1 MPSQQHPPY
10 QGLYAWGSS
19 TTYYNLGNLENNT
32 YNSPV
37 MVINETPVSWRS
49 ISTGGIANANGA
61 FTAAVDEKYRLWMWG
76 NNDSYQFPGGGTPI
90 DGISYPGLALG
101 PAEQLTASELA
112 NYSWKSISVND
123 GYTQHIPL
131 TGASSMST
139 SFTLAAVAAT
149 YILAIRSDGRLF
161 SWGANPYYTLGQGA
175 VRFKNKP
182 TEVSGGGS
190 WNLAVAGTYSALGIK
205 SDGRLYRWGS
215 ITDNPDKFNETIA
228 SVPTLV
234 TTNTSTTYNARYVST
249 GIGTS
254 SPVFAS
260 SLSYTH
266 GGIYPGIGH
275 AYVTGPYLNLAR
287 TEYTRT
293 IFHTGRYKIGSA
305 YWGYYTTSQQANYQ
319 AVGGSNSTIVSL
331 ERLHPDASNIPDDN
345 TSPTFAGPFMS
356 RAGGAGYY
364 FACLGRLYGQGY
376 EGTSNLYT
384 LGQQVS
390 IAISP
395 VMIANWPSAIS
406 AIGVSAFG
414 SSGGYLVLG
423 KDGYVYAGGPA
434 SQILEGSFKNT
445 NSFHV
450 IGTSTDVAGLSYAVT
465 GTYSMGSIVMATAPW
480 GATAGRSA
488 VGIVKGNSGNR
499 VMIQLDDNS
508 LYAIGAGY
516 YNVPET
522 GTDGALSSTYAT
534 SSILPGSAYNPWKV
548 QSFVQMA
555 GAGGQVILP
564 TGSFGGHF
572 FQNSSTSPVLSGPN
586 WFYLSNYK
594 VYGGGG
600 GNSAGT
606 RGGDNYY
613 IETYNGYSVP
623 ANGARLNY
631 DFSATGN
638 MYQQTGSYTMVS
650 CGASYATAIN
660 TDFRLREWGTFVLPS
675 GTSANAPQSA
685 YTDAALSPNL
695 VVSVSA
701 GADHGIALVAP
712 SSTAANIIRLLG
724 SKVDATSTVAMT
736 DTTGVVAGQ
745 RIYGDGVPDQTF
757 VKSVTANSQI
767 AVTNNVAGT
776 DPTVNLTFVPGVN
789 SMYHWGN
796 VYGNGT
802 LVSPTLLSAGSWIF
816 VDAGYKT
823 SAGISAST
831 TLPAGSGRLFMWG
844 QNTNY
849 QLGNGN
855 NTAKLSIGTA
865 LGTST
870 WRKIS
875 IAKISPTNVLGIL
888 NNYTLRSWGYHGQT
902 SLATGIAPTV
912 VNLGFDITSG
922 SSSIYGGSVT
932 GLIVGMAVT
941 GTGIQA
947 GTVINSI
954 DAVNFIVLLSL
965 SATSTISGAGL
976 IFTGGVTSA
985 TVHVSTPTAI
995 GGEYWK
1001 DVKATGYGGY
1011 GIQTSVQG
1019 AQKGTL
1025 WSWGGNA
1032 YSELGSG
1039 VYGDQSARV
1048 YELPNLAIGKEGA
1061 QIGLE
1066 VYNQATKSYYLVNG
1080 SSAISTA
1087 DTSGIV
1093 SGQSVTGTGI
1103 ASGTTVVDVEDSTS
1117 ITLSNNA
1124 EYSGLVSGVS
1134 FWSVTGTSRSNWTL
1148 VGGGVTTRTATSE
1161 IIYS

>member
-1 MPSQQHPPY
+1 M
-10 QGLYAWGSS
+10 
-19 TTYYNLGNLENNT
+19 N
-32 YNSPV
+32 
-37 MVINETPVSWRS
+37 
-49 ISTGGIANANGA
+49 
-61 FTAAVDEKYRLWMWG
+61 
-76 NNDSYQFPGGGTPI
+76 
-90 DGISYPGLALG
+90 
-101 PAEQLTASELA
+101 
-112 NYSWKSISVND
+112 
-123 GYTQHIPL
+123 
-131 TGASSMST
+131 
-139 SFTLAAVAAT
+139 
-149 YILAIRSDGRLF
+149 
-161 SWGANPYYTLGQGA
+161 
-175 VRFKNKP
+175 
-182 TEVSGGGS
+182 
-190 WNLAVAGTYSALGIK
+190 
-205 SDGRLYRWGS
+205 
-215 ITDNPDKFNETIA
+215 
-228 SVPTLV
+228 
-234 TTNTSTTYNARYVST
+234 
-249 GIGTS
+249 
-254 SPVFAS
+254 
-260 SLSYTH
+260 
-266 GGIYPGIGH
+266 
-275 AYVTGPYLNLAR
+275 
-287 TEYTRT
+287 
-293 IFHTGRYKIGSA
+293 
-305 YWGYYTTSQQANYQ
+305 
-319 AVGGSNSTIVSL
+319 
-331 ERLHPDASNIPDDN
+331 
-345 TSPTFAGPFMS
+345 
-356 RAGGAGYY
+356 
-364 FACLGRLYGQGY
+364 
-376 EGTSNLYT
+376 
-384 LGQQVS
+384 
-390 IAISP
+390 
-395 VMIANWPSAIS
+395 
-406 AIGVSAFG
+406 
-414 SSGGYLVLG
+414 
-423 KDGYVYAGGPA
+423 
-434 SQILEGSFKNT
+434 
-445 NSFHV
+445 
-450 IGTSTDVAGLSYAVT
+450 
-465 GTYSMGSIVMATAPW
+465 
-480 GATAGRSA
+480 
-488 VGIVKGNSGNR
+488 
-499 VMIQLDDNS
+499 
-508 LYAIGAGY
+508 
-516 YNVPET
+516 
-522 GTDGALSSTYAT
+522 STYAT
-534 SSILPGSAYNPWKV
+534 SSLLPGSAYNPWKV

-555 GAGGQVILP
+555 SAGGQVILP

-572 FQNSSTSPVLSGPN
+572 IQAAVTSPVLSGPN

-600 GNSAGT
+600 GDASATT
-606 RGGDNYY
+606 RGGDNSI
-613 IETYNGYSVP
+613 IEIFDGYGIPIYGSS
-623 ANGARLNY
+623 LNY
-631 DFSATGN
+631 DFSTTGN
-638 MYQQTGSYTMVS
+638 MYQQTGSYIMVS

-675 GTSANAPQSA
+675 GTSANVPQSA

-701 GADHGIALVAP
+701 GADHAIALVAP
-712 SSTAANIIRLLG
+712 SSTAANIIRLSG

-736 DTTGVVAGQ
+736 DTTGVAAGQ

-757 VKSVTANSQI
+757 VKSVTANTQI

-802 LVSPTLLSAGSWIF
+802 LVSPTLLSSGSWIF

-831 TLPAGSGRLFMWG
+831 TLPAGTGRLYMWG
-844 QNTNY
+844 QNSNY

-855 NTAKLSIGTA
+855 NTAKLSVGTA

-932 GLIVGMAVT
+932 GLVVGMAVT
-941 GTGIQA
+941 GTGIQS

-985 TVHVSTPTAI
+985 TMHVSTPTAI

-1011 GIQTSVQG
+1011 GIQTSAQG

-1103 ASGTTVVDVEDSTS
+1103 PSGTTVVGVVASTS
-1117 ITLSNNA
+1117 VTLSNNA
-1124 EYSGLVSGVS
+1124 EYSGLVSGLS

-1148 VGGGVTTRTATSE
+1148 VGGGVTARTAASE